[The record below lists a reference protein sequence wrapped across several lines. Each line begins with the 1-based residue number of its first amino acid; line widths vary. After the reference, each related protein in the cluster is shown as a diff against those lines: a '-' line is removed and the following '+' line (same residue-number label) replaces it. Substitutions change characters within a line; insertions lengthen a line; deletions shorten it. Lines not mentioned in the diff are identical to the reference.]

1 MIIIFMIMIFLME
14 QSTIYDV
21 FCPTE
26 PEKAFYNKTTPS
38 DGKPGG
44 NDYKELTFH
53 IQLKSLMQGNNGIFY
68 PGLVDDT
75 GYPYLRGGD
84 KLDIDILLA

>member
-1 MIIIFMIMIFLME
+1 MLFLME

-26 PEKAFYNKTTPS
+26 SEKPLSSKTVPS
-38 DGKPGG
+38 SSQSGRA
-44 NDYKELTFH
+44 DYRELTFH
-53 IQLKSLMQGNNGIFY
+53 IQLKSLMQCDNGIFY